1 MRLQAPPGQGKREI
15 PVRHE
20 EATMKN
26 LRSKVVLVVF
36 MGLVCSA
43 MLFAQSDL
51 GRISG
56 FIKDPSGATV
66 PNAKVTVRNNIGV
79 ERQVTTNESGYY
91 VVTNVPPGLY
101 TMITEAAGF
110 HRFETTSN
118 KLDPNAELVIDAT
131 LTVGSASQTV
141 EVSASAVPLQT
152 ESASVQK
159 LITREQIDL
168 LELNGRNPIGLA
180 ALVPGARSG
189 TAAGLVFA
197 FNQGPQNFNG
207 SRNPEN
213 LITYDGAPATRTR
226 SNGTSLGAADVDSTQ
241 EVEILT
247 SNYAPEY
254 GRTSGAQIRIVTK
267 TGTQNFHG
275 AAYEYLRNDA
285 FNANTWTRN
294 TNALTASVA
303 PMKYNQFGYNLG
315 GPFYIPGKFN
325 TNKKKVFFYWGEEW
339 VKYHFLESGSSVGS
353 AGLLSVPTL
362 KMRQGDFSELLNP
375 TPFYS
380 TTKIINDPNTGTQF
394 VASASPAAPNYS
406 PACTSAAGCPN
417 VIPVNRL
424 SPNGVGILNAWPIPN
439 LTNFIGGNGNWFAA
453 KLHTFDQRKDTVGV
467 DVNLTDKQRLRFHA
481 MNYAYLE
488 YQPLDGNT
496 DRTPKFFNRPNKT
509 GSLNYT
515 WTLNPRMV
523 NEVLISASEDV
534 VLIPVDTANFFDRT
548 KACAQSTV
556 PCNLNYPY
564 IFPTGKLLPNR
575 IPTVNLSNFSGL
587 SGGPYPSHSSGPI
600 YDISDSFTWIKGNH
614 TLKFG
619 GLWERSG
626 EDDNDEINVQAC
638 PTCTNNQNGQFLFTD
653 GLAGGT
659 GVAAANAALGLFDT
673 YSEIGHRAYTIFRA
687 NMWEA
692 FAQDSWKTRQNL
704 TLTFGARY
712 SVIVPY
718 HALWGNMI
726 VFDPRFYDPAKAVTI
741 SPTTGLIQGTVD
753 PKTGLV
759 TGTGADAYNGMVI
772 PGSGFPSS
780 AKGRVPEADPTQFD
794 FSRLFRGVP
803 DHYSDIQ
810 WGEIQPRLGI
820 AYQLSKKNVFRVGA
834 GRYTTRLGVSDSI
847 FLGGNPPFQPNASV
861 TNGSAD
867 NPGAGGAAN
876 IPLVVTT
883 QSKAFKP
890 PESWAWNVTY
900 EREMP
905 WKSLLSVGYVAR
917 RGLHLQREAD
927 INQPTTAVVAANPCL
942 LPGAANPCKRDAFR
956 PYKGFGSI
964 RQTDNVANSMYNSL
978 QVAWNRR
985 YSGGLQFGVSYTL
998 SKSMDNGSNQR
1009 DVVPD
1014 TYDISM
1020 LWGPSEFDARHVLV
1034 FNYLYDLPFF
1044 KNHST
1049 LSGKLLGGWQI
1060 SGVTQYQTGL
1070 PCSVA
1075 GPTDYTGVGLDSNFG
1090 CGQNGQY
1097 WVVSGT
1103 PKIIGTFG
1111 PNGQWFDTSV
1121 FTKPAAGTFN
1131 TQRVRNLIYQPG
1143 YQNWNLGLFKA
1154 FPIDEQR
1161 GFQFRAEAYNFINHP
1176 NWCGGSGCSGTTN
1189 IGLNPTSSTFGKVL
1203 TKGGGVAGGERNLQL
1218 SLRFYF

>member
-1 MRLQAPPGQGKREI
+1 
-15 PVRHE
+15 
-20 EATMKN
+20 MKN

-56 FIKDPSGATV
+56 FIKDPSGATIA
-66 PNAKVTVRNNIGV
+66 NAKVTVRNNIGV

-241 EVEILT
+241 EVQILT
-247 SNYAPEY
+247 ANYAPEY

-267 TGTQNFHG
+267 TGTQDFHG
-275 AAYEYLRNDA
+275 AVYEYLRNDA

-294 TNALTASVA
+294 TNALTAFVA

-315 GPFYIPGKFN
+315 GPFYIPGRFN
-325 TNKKKVFFYWGEEW
+325 TDKKKVFFYWGEEW
-339 VKYHFLESGSSVGS
+339 LKYHFLESGSSVGS

-362 KMRQGDFSELLNP
+362 KMRQGDFSELLDPNNP
-375 TPFYS
+375 FVTRTVINPADP
-380 TTKIINDPNTGTQF
+380 TKTKIKVPVYVTDPQSP
-394 VASASPAAPNYS
+394 SASQCGQVISYGPPVVQN
-406 PACTSAAGCPN
+406 TNGCFPGN
-417 VIPVNRL
+417 MMPSTRL
-424 SPNGVGILNAWPIPN
+424 SPNGIGILNAWPVPTQ
-439 LTNFIGGNGNWFAA
+439 LTPATLIGGNGNWFAA
-453 KLHTFDQRKDTVGV
+453 KLHTFDQRKDTAGV
-467 DVNLTDKQRLRFHA
+467 DLNLTEKQRIRFRA
-481 MNYAYLE
+481 TNYAYLE

-509 GSLNYT
+509 GSLNHV
-515 WTLNPRMV
+515 WTLNSRMV
-523 NEVLISASEDV
+523 NEAQITASEDV

-556 PCNLNYPY
+556 PCSLNYPY
-564 IFPTGKLLPNR
+564 IFPQGKLIPTR
-575 IPTVNLSNFSGL
+575 IPTVKISNFSDL

-600 YDISDSFTWIKGNH
+600 YTASDSLTWINGNH
-614 TLKFG
+614 TTKFG
-619 GLWERSG
+619 FMFERAG

-638 PTCTNNQNGQFLFTD
+638 STCTNNQNGQFLFTD
-653 GLAGGT
+653 GRAGGT
-659 GVAAANAALGLFDT
+659 GVAVANAALGLFDT

-687 NMWEA
+687 NMYEG
-692 FAQDSWKTRQNL
+692 FAQDSWKTTPRL
-704 TLTFGARY
+704 HLDYGFRY

-718 HALWGNMI
+718 HAEWANMI
-726 VFDPRFYDPAKAVTI
+726 AFDPQVYDPSKAVTI
-741 SPTTGLIQGTVD
+741 DSKTGLIVGTVD
-753 PKTGLV
+753 KNGLV
-759 TGTGADAYNGMVI
+759 TGTGADVYNGMVI

-780 AKGRVPEADPTQFD
+780 AQGRVPEADPTQGD

-803 DHYSDIQ
+803 NHYSDIQ
-810 WGEIQPRLGI
+810 WGEIQPRLGV
-820 AYQLSKKNVFRVGA
+820 AYSPNSKTVLRAGA
-834 GRYTTRLGVSDSI
+834 GRFITRLGVSDSI
-847 FLGGNPPFQPNASV
+847 FLGGNPPFQPNARV
-861 TNGSAD
+861 DNGSAD
-867 NPGAGGAAN
+867 NPGVGGAAN
-876 IPLVVTT
+876 IPLLVTS

-890 PESWAWNVTY
+890 PEAWAWNFMV

-905 WKSLLSVGYVAR
+905 WRSLLSVGYVAR

-927 INQPTTAVVAANPCL
+927 INQPPVSALTDPANFFVDPADGKTKL
-942 LPGAANPCKRDAFR
+942 KNINAFR
-956 PYKGFGSI
+956 PYLGFGSI

-978 QVAWNRR
+978 QIAWNRR

-998 SKSMDNGSNQR
+998 SKSMDDGSNQR

-1020 LWGPSEFDARHVLV
+1020 LWGPSEFDARHILVL
-1034 FNYLYDLPFF
+1034 NYLYDLPFF

-1060 SGVTQYQTGL
+1060 SGVTQFQTGL

-1075 GPTDYTGVGLDSNFG
+1075 GPADYAGVGLDSNFG

-1097 WVVSGT
+1097 WLVSGT

-1189 IGLNPTSSTFGKVL
+1189 IGLNPTTSTFGKVL